1 MALDRAFSGQAP
13 SWTENEAGPLP
24 FAPPA
29 STVPR
34 FFPVGGKDW
43 SLDEGEAEKW
53 RGLEIKGACIR
64 PMMAAAPTL
73 TCSDDTDSLP
83 CAAPVPLPPPTP
95 QGLVPEPEMVLTP
108 ERACVRRPGGGI
120 LRRHQQ
126 GKAHRRQVRFR
137 LGSKSDDIGLVPS
150 DPLQPGTEVAVPA
163 RRGSRSDDVRM
174 VSLNPPKPR
183 VEVVHSSAGESP
195 ITITLAREPSLSPA
209 GEEKEEEGEEGSCP
223 PRNPLAGPVPHSTLA
238 LVAEVHAVRE
248 QGFNARQAAEQLVQR
263 SFVARC
269 AVEARAG
276 EGMNIRREQ
285 QLYQGLVSLEVPE
298 VELLSSAVQ
307 EKLALVR
314 TRPEPRKELDCT
326 GPDLLA
332 FYDPEQLFT
341 ESPFLE
347 VEGLP
352 PLKLQPRTRDP
363 ATTFFMYRKLRQ
375 WDS

>member
-1 MALDRAFSGQAP
+1 
-13 SWTENEAGPLP
+13 
-24 FAPPA
+24 
-29 STVPR
+29 
-34 FFPVGGKDW
+34 
-43 SLDEGEAEKW
+43 
-53 RGLEIKGACIR
+53 
-64 PMMAAAPTL
+64 MMAAAPTL
-73 TCSDDTDSLP
+73 TCSDDRDSVP
-83 CAAPVPLPPPTP
+83 CAAPMPLPPPTP
-95 QGLVPEPEMVLTP
+95 QGLVPGPEVVLTP
-108 ERACVRRPGGGI
+108 ERACVRRLGGGGI
-120 LRRHQQ
+120 LRRPQQ
-126 GKAHRRQVRFR
+126 GKAPRRQVRFR
-137 LGSKSDDIGLVPS
+137 LGSKSDDIGLALP
-150 DPLQPGTEVAVPA
+150 DPPQPGTEVAVPPK
-163 RRGSRSDDVRM
+163 RGSRSDDVRM
-174 VSLNPPKPR
+174 VSLDPPKPR

-195 ITITLAREPSLSPA
+195 ITITLEREPSLSPA
-209 GEEKEEEGEEGSCP
+209 GEEEEDEGSRQ
-223 PRNPLAGPVPHSTLA
+223 PRNLLAGPIPHSTLA

-248 QGFNARQAAEQLVQR
+248 KGFNARQAAEQLVQR

-326 GPDLLA
+326 GPNLLA

-363 ATTFFMYRKLRQ
+363 ATTFSMYWKLCQ

>member
-1 MALDRAFSGQAP
+1 
-13 SWTENEAGPLP
+13 
-24 FAPPA
+24 
-29 STVPR
+29 
-34 FFPVGGKDW
+34 
-43 SLDEGEAEKW
+43 
-53 RGLEIKGACIR
+53 
-64 PMMAAAPTL
+64 MMAAAPTL
-73 TCSDDTDSLP
+73 TCSDDRDSLP

-95 QGLVPEPEMVLTP
+95 QGLVPGPEVVLTP
-108 ERACVRRPGGGI
+108 ERACVGRPGGGI
-120 LRRHQQ
+120 LRRPQQ
-126 GKAHRRQVRFR
+126 GKATRRQVSGRWEHEEERGSVSSVRFR
-137 LGSKSDDIGLVPS
+137 LGSKSDDIGLVLP
-150 DPLQPGTEVAVPA
+150 DPPQPGTEVALPP

-174 VSLNPPKPR
+174 VSLDPPKPT
-183 VEVVHSSAGESP
+183 VEVVHSTAGESP
-195 ITITLAREPSLSPA
+195 ITITLQREPSLSPA
-209 GEEKEEEGEEGSCP
+209 GEEKEEEEGSRQ
-223 PRNPLAGPVPHSTLA
+223 PRNLLAGPVPHSTLA
-238 LVAEVHAVRE
+238 LVAEVRAVRE

-363 ATTFFMYRKLRQ
+363 ATTFFMYRKQRQ
-375 WDS
+375 WDT